1 MWMNCFLFIIVIFM
15 LPLWDDRRQEPIS
28 NFCVEFPLR
37 NLNITWNS
45 ETLVD
50 PRAHTHIYIILF
62 YIIIKVAQNNS
73 SGHKSRSAYLILILL
88 TKPMKGWACGST
100 WHTSTVLFCLHYGKQ
115 NSNGCW
121 ISTSWNGASLVC
133 RAPESDP
140 WNYLELGESDSKSH
154 VRGVP
159 DHWFWFMWSKK
170 ASPGAPIEETI
181 SQPRIGPRFNPSKP
195 SWSCCVRQMP
205 SQQFCGADSSCC
217 R

>member
-1 MWMNCFLFIIVIFM
+1 M

-170 ASPGAPIEETI
+170 VSPGAPIEETI

>member
-1 MWMNCFLFIIVIFM
+1 MNELFFCLSLWYLCFPYGMTEGRSQFPIFAWSF
-15 LPLWDDRRQEPIS
+15 LCAIWTLLETPKLLW
-28 NFCVEFPLR
+28 
-37 NLNITWNS
+37 T
-45 ETLVD
+45 
-50 PRAHTHIYIILF
+50 RAHTHIYIILF

-181 SQPRIGPRFNPSKP
+181 SQPRIGPRFNSSKP